1 MVPIHRRKLVVQK
14 AQEGKMFELPKPFI
28 EKKLP
33 SSATIPQSPRTLEGF
48 TEGFRKIPQAAKNIP
63 KNLLSAAGLRSPLGI
78 ASLLTAGLAGTEDFV
93 EEEKKKLLDL
103 YDTRMFKGELD
114 DLRRRRADE
123 ELNREAFD
131 PNIPKVPGGAAD
143 LRRKAFEERDA
154 MNQGDFMQFGQ
165 GSTPITP
172 QNGNPVQAGVDG
184 QKAAIAGANKKMS
197 DLESEAA
204 QKGKSSELQSIK
216 DMVREIMGTED
227 YDRAGNLMLLQLA
240 SALLSG
246 RTDKP
251 GFGGFLDVLGQAGQ
265 KVIPLAIALDSE
277 RRKDEIDLTKAIITQ
292 MGNRKKATFS
302 EPKFRVVVRDQ
313 ITGDKKLLYASTTDD
328 GNFLVSDI
336 IGNKTQQYLVSPA
349 QVENILDLKE
359 DVKTKSEVQAQ
370 YNAIKVGAN
379 LTRKFIE
386 IGEKNPDLL
395 AFKGGLKKLTAQ
407 VFDQAKQF
415 TAGDSYQE
423 DIRNLTTS
431 LRNDGILAVDPTKGA
446 LAPDLAL
453 EGEKYLQENIW
464 NKLEKN
470 LENLTS
476 TDEDIKLQALLE
488 SYSLLS
494 TYALAQSLK
503 DKDRLAVAD
512 IQRAERQLGNITS
525 LTSLKSPKA
534 IIAQYAAIN
543 DHMNKKLI
551 ELRESAPGKGVKLTD
566 LDAEI
571 DKKFGFETQKDR
583 IVKNTTKQNQ
593 GNFNQIFSKD
603 AIGDAILK

>member
-1 MVPIHRRKLVVQK
+1 MVPIHRRKLAVQK
-14 AQEGKMFELPKPFI
+14 AQEGKLFELPKPLINRPLPTDAVKPI
-28 EKKLP
+28 E
-33 SSATIPQSPRTLEGF
+33 
-48 TEGFRKIPQAAKNIP
+48 IP
-63 KNLLSAAGLRSPLGI
+63 KSFFSREGVKQAMRSAPQNLLKGAGLRSPLGI
-78 ASLLTAGLAGTEDFV
+78 GSLVIAGLSGTEDLV
-93 EEEKKKLLDL
+93 EQEKKKLLDL

-143 LRRKAFEERDA
+143 TRRKQFEERDA

-165 GSTPITP
+165 GNTPITP
-172 QNGNPVQAGVDG
+172 QNTNPVQAGVDG

-197 DLESEAA
+197 DLETQAA
-204 QKGKSSELQSIK
+204 EQGKSTELQSIK
-216 DMVREIMGTED
+216 NMVREIMGTED

-246 RTDKP
+246 KTDQR
-251 GFGGFLDVLGQAGQ
+251 GFTGFLDVLGQAGQ

-292 MGNRKKATFS
+292 MGARKKASIS

-313 ITGDKKLLYASTTDD
+313 ITGDKKLLYASTTED

-359 DVKTKSEVQAQ
+359 DVKTKSEIQAQ
-370 YNAIKVGAN
+370 YNAIKVGSN

-395 AFKGGLKKLTAQ
+395 AFKGGLKKLSAQ

-415 TAGDSYQE
+415 TAGDSYEQ

-431 LRNDGILAVDPTKGA
+431 LRNDGILAVDPTKGS

-453 EGEKYLQENIW
+453 EGEKYLQDNIW

-534 IIAQYAAIN
+534 ILAQYAAIN

-551 ELRESAPGKGVKLTD
+551 ELRESAPGKGVKLSD

-571 DKKFGFETQKDR
+571 DRKFGFETQKDR

-593 GNFNQIFSKD
+593 GAFDQIFSKD
-603 AIGDAILK
+603 ALGDAILKWH